1 MGGMEVQDSCHIQ
14 QGVKPANKAV
24 GRFKRT

>member
-14 QGVKPANKAV
+14 QGMKSPNKAAEL
-24 GRFKRT
+24 FKRN